1 MLSQGYKNDI
11 SAKNVLLF
19 YFFFFYKLE
28 GDCVSTL

>member
-1 MLSQGYKNDI
+1 MLSQGYRNDI

-19 YFFFFYKLE
+19 YFFFYKLE